1 MTELRVCS
9 YNVRY
14 ANPDEGHDVWEF
26 RRAGV
31 TDLVRFHAPDLVGFQ
46 EPLPEQVADLEAGLP
61 DHRLV
66 GRGRRADGDGEACP
80 VGARTDRWRIA
91 DRDTF
96 WLSETPE
103 EPGAAWGANHPRIVT
118 WARVERV
125 SDGVGDVDGGR
136 EENGGSDGD
145 ALYLFNTHFD
155 HESARARRESARLL
169 RERVASTA
177 TDAPAVVVGD
187 LNCRR
192 GSEPHRILTDGDLRP
207 AAEAAD
213 VTHGPDTS
221 ITDFRGP
228 IHGRR
233 IDHVLVGPDVT
244 VDAFATLA
252 DLDDRGRHPSDHLP
266 VLARLRI

>member
-46 EPLPEQVADLEAGLP
+46 EPLPEQVADLEEGLP
-61 DHRLV
+61 AHRLV

-80 VGARTDRWRIA
+80 VGARTDRWTIT

-118 WARVERV
+118 WARVARA
-125 SDGVGDVDGGR
+125 GDEGAEGGGR
-136 EENGGSDGD
+136 GP
-145 ALYLFNTHFD
+145 ACYLFNTHFD

-169 RERVASTA
+169 RERVAAIA

-187 LNCRR
+187 LNCRP
-192 GSEPHRILTDGDLRP
+192 GSEPHRILTDGGLRP

-233 IDHVLVGPDVT
+233 IDHVLVGPEVT
-244 VDAFATLA
+244 VEAFATLA

>member
-31 TDLVRFHAPDLVGFQ
+31 TGLVRFHAPDLVGFQ
-46 EPLPEQVADLEAGLP
+46 EPLPRQVADLEEGLP
-61 DHRLV
+61 EHRLV
-66 GRGRRADGDGEACP
+66 GRGRRGDGGGEACP
-80 VGARTDRWRIA
+80 VGARTDRWRIV

-96 WLSETPE
+96 WLSEAPE
-103 EPGAAWGANHPRIVT
+103 EPGPAWGANHPRIVT
-118 WARVERV
+118 WARVERANGP
-125 SDGVGDVDGGR
+125 SD
-136 EENGGSDGD
+136 ESHSEGSDD
-145 ALYLFNTHFD
+145 DTACYLFNTHFD

-169 RERVASTA
+169 RERVATIA

-187 LNCRR
+187 LNCRPD
-192 GSEPHRILTDGDLRP
+192 SQPHRILTGGDLRP

-213 VTHGPDTS
+213 LTHGPDTS

-233 IDHVLVGPDVT
+233 IDHVLVGPDVE
-244 VDAFATLA
+244 VAAFATLA